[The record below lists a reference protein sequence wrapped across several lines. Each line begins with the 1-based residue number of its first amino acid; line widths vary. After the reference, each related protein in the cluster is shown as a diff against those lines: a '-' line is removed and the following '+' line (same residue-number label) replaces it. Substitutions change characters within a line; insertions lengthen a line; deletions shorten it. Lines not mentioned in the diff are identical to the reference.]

1 MPHVAPDSRQTL
13 PTAPDWKPVLFRRVL
28 MLAALV
34 AVLAAVASSE
44 RLHDLVVRAVDVAQG
59 VITAHPIWGLSL
71 FVVFS
76 AVSAMLAF
84 FSTAVITPVAV
95 QTWGEPASIAL
106 LWTGW
111 MLGGAGAYAIGRLL
125 GRPVVRALTSAD
137 ALARFE
143 SRLSRH
149 APFGFVLL
157 FQFALPSEVPGY
169 VLGLARYRF
178 FKYLLVLAIA
188 ELPFAVATV
197 YLGTSLLEQRTSAL
211 LLIGGASVGL
221 VAWAVYSLQ
230 KRLSRL

>member
-1 MPHVAPDSRQTL
+1 VLTL
-13 PTAPDWKPVLFRRVL
+13 AV
-28 MLAALV
+28 LV
-34 AVLAAVASSE
+34 AALAAVASSE
-44 RLHDLVVRAVDVAQG
+44 RLHDLVVRAVGIAQG

-106 LWTGW
+106 LWIGW

-137 ALARFE
+137 TLARFE

-169 VLGLARYRF
+169 VLGLARYHF

-188 ELPFAVATV
+188 ELPFAVVTV
-197 YLGTSLLEQRTSAL
+197 YLGTSLLEQRTSTL
-211 LLIGGASVGL
+211 LMVGAAGVAL

-230 KRLSRL
+230 KRLSTP